1 MTWVTAGSG
10 TALYRCA
17 WRFPPTPFGRLARER
32 GALSGPAP
40 ASAGRSL
47 YVGRLTTRGPTPR
60 TCGARTRQVRGSH
73 RGDAFQRSRTA
84 PGQRQYRQAS
94 RLASKLS
101 ASCVDRTPHRHEARA
116 VAPLEYLLLEQLE
129 RVRPHF
135 SDLPNPFAAAPRSGL
150 GWPLVVGRGGPYD
163 ERRGGQGSPRACDR
177 HSRFR
182 TSRPQSRG
190 YRALYGPRLAG
201 VALAHHRRLYLAV
214 DDTY

>member
-1 MTWVTAGSG
+1 
-10 TALYRCA
+10 
-17 WRFPPTPFGRLARER
+17 
-32 GALSGPAP
+32 
-40 ASAGRSL
+40 
-47 YVGRLTTRGPTPR
+47 
-60 TCGARTRQVRGSH
+60 
-73 RGDAFQRSRTA
+73 
-84 PGQRQYRQAS
+84 
-94 RLASKLS
+94 
-101 ASCVDRTPHRHEARA
+101 
-116 VAPLEYLLLEQLE
+116 LLLEQLE

-150 GWPLVVGRGGPYD
+150 GWPLVVGRGPRAARSAT
-163 ERRGGQGSPRACDR
+163 RRPRLASACDR